1 MDFLK
6 RRFYKIIIHL
16 KATLQYHNVGKI
28 LLFFQHYLHLFICCK
43 IKFFTGWFYYRIKY
57 FLQNDLFTEC
67 IFFFKMNIFQRGEKC
82 LFFIWIENFSFF
94 SFCMYPRSIYIC
106 FSELPPSHPDQKS
119 AVTLMNFRMKNWG
132 VKTEKQLLF
141 LKLNIK
147 INGF

>member
-67 IFFFKMNIFQRGEKC
+67 IFFSKWIFFKGER
-82 LFFIWIENFSFF
+82 NV
-94 SFCMYPRSIYIC
+94 C
-106 FSELPPSHPDQKS
+106 FSYKLKISLFSHFVCTPDQYTFALVSYPLPSLTKK
-119 AVTLMNFRMKNWG
+119 VPWRLWIFEWKIGEW
-132 VKTEKQLLF
+132 KQRNNYF
-141 LKLNIK
+141 
-147 INGF
+147 F